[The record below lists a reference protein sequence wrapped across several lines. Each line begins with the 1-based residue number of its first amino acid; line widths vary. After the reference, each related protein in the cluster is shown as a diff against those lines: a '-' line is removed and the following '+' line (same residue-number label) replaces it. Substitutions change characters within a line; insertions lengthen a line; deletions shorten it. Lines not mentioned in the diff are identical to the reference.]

1 MLPMHRYFCLL
12 LLLFVIA
19 GQALG
24 VAHAATHV
32 GADSGECALCASY
45 GDSTVAL
52 PTSGPDPTPVLN
64 QCSSVDLSASAESNS
79 AILCRHQRGPP
90 SRV

>member
-1 MLPMHRYFCLL
+1 MHRYFCLL
-12 LLLFVIA
+12 LLFFVIA

-32 GADSGECALCASY
+32 GADPGECALCASY
-45 GDSTVAL
+45 GNSPAAL
-52 PTSGPDPTPVLN
+52 PASGPEPIPVVN
-64 QCSSVDLSASAESNS
+64 QRPPVDLLVLADSGS